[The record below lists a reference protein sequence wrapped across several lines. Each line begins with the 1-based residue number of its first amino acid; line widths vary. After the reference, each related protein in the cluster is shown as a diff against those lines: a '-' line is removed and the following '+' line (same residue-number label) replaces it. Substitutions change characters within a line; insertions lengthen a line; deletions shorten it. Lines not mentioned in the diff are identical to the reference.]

1 VRRSILMVTA
11 ALSAAVIVVIVL
23 FLATRDSVPRVS
35 REGAL
40 TVAPPSTLARATVPT
55 QPAVSAP
62 TPTPIPTAMSVP
74 AIGVSATIQP
84 VGVEP
89 GTNAIE
95 VPPLDR
101 VGWYEYAA
109 RPGAAG
115 SSVLLGHV
123 DGSGREGVFFRLGSL
138 GPGSPVQVRF
148 ADGSLR
154 GFHVIGRAEYQKS
167 ALPAEYFSKAG
178 PSRLVL
184 ITCGGAFDA
193 STRHYRDNVVIVAV
207 PDA

>member
-1 VRRSILMVTA
+1 MVTA
-11 ALSAAVIVVIVL
+11 ALSAAVIVAIIV
-23 FLATRDSVPRVS
+23 FVTTRDSVPTVS
-35 REGAL
+35 RTGKL
-40 TVAPPSTLARATVPT
+40 TVTSPSTRATVPA
-55 QPAVSAP
+55 QPPVSAP
-62 TPTPIPTAMSVP
+62 APLPTALRVP
-74 AIGVSATIQP
+74 TVGINATIEP

-101 VGWYEYAA
+101 VGWYQYAA

-115 SSVLLGHV
+115 SAVLLGHV

-138 GPGSPVQVRF
+138 APGNPVQVQF
-148 ADGSLR
+148 ADGSTR
-154 GFHVIGRAEYQKS
+154 AFRVVGRAEYQKS
-167 ALPAEYFSKAG
+167 ALPADYFSKAG

-184 ITCGGAFDA
+184 ITCGGAFDS
-193 STRHYRDNVVIVAV
+193 STRHYRDNVVVVAA